1 MSGFV
6 YMVGAITCA
15 AAVPTALFYVL
26 WLIERPGRGRR

>member
-15 AAVPTALFYVL
+15 MAVPTVLFWV
-26 WLIERPGRGRR
+26 IDRVERPRRGRR